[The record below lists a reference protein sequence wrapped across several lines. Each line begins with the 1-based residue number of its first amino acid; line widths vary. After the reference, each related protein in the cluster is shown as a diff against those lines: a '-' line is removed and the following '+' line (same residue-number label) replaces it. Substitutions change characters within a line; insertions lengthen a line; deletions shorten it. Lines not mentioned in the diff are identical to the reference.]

1 MQVKFRHGSMDKLE
15 EIMKVRPWIK
25 EVRVFYDFEDGSLYF
40 TEVDSKNESKSRL
53 EKYIENEL
61 KISFENEK

>member
-1 MQVKFRHGSMDKLE
+1 MQVKFRHSSMDKLE

-40 TEVDSKNESKSRL
+40 TEIDSKNESKS
-53 EKYIENEL
+53 I
-61 KISFENEK
+61 

>member
-1 MQVKFRHGSMDKLE
+1 MDKLE

-40 TEVDSKNESKSRL
+40 TEIDSKNESKSKL

-61 KISFENEK
+61 FQKSV

>member
-15 EIMKVRPWIK
+15 EIMKTRPWIK

-40 TEVDSKNESKSRL
+40 AEIDSKNESKSRL

-61 KISFENEK
+61 KILSDF

>member
-40 TEVDSKNESKSRL
+40 TGMNSK
-53 EKYIENEL
+53 NEL
-61 KISFENEK
+61 KISPENEFKNWNEKSV

>member
-1 MQVKFRHGSMDKLE
+1 MQVKFRHGSMENLE
-15 EIMKVRPWIK
+15 EIMKARPWIR

-40 TEVDSKNESKSRL
+40 AEIDSKNESKSRL

-61 KISFENEK
+61 KILSDF